1 MDGCTV
7 TVSPG
12 VVFPKLVRLAAYY
25 TTARADHKATFLS
38 ASCLPRLLHMRA
50 LHHDVGERADDLY
63 PYLRPDDEFFKRL
76 VSLEYNVTS
85 AITRYRALEGA
96 PQSLY
101 VLDVA
106 CLPSDFAQAV
116 QAAGEI
122 RHARL
127 DSPSSLSEG
136 LGRDST
142 QCIVQNLR
150 YFALAVTVGA
160 AYVANLR
167 TVLLPSVLRDLP
179 GLHDLVE
186 AIETSSMQHK
196 HQIKIYFSDD
206 ASRDAPLGQPTL
218 FMQLAE
224 LGRFDD

>member
-1 MDGCTV
+1 M
-7 TVSPG
+7 
-12 VVFPKLVRLAAYY
+12 
-25 TTARADHKATFLS
+25 
-38 ASCLPRLLHMRA
+38 
-50 LHHDVGERADDLY
+50 
-63 PYLRPDDEFFKRL
+63 
-76 VSLEYNVTS
+76 
-85 AITRYRALEGA
+85 
-96 PQSLY
+96 
-101 VLDVA
+101 
-106 CLPSDFAQAV
+106 PSDFAQAV

-167 TVLLPSVLRDLP
+167 KVLLPSVLRDLP